1 MNDGARVPAAV
12 MLAIGLIVS
21 GFLVGRGFREGR
33 RSDRVV
39 TVKGVSEREV
49 DADIALWPLRFVATD
64 DDLARAQQRI
74 KSSQAGI
81 MTFLARHSIDS
92 SAVEVSGLDVT
103 DVYANPYQ
111 SGSVRSRYIINE
123 ALMVRSDQPRTIQK
137 AAEAVGELIE
147 AGIILSSNEGP
158 GGGRPTYLFTRLND
172 IKPAMIAEA
181 TAAARTAAEQ
191 FAHDSGSH
199 LGGIRTANQGTF
211 VILPRAQAPGIS
223 EEGEFHKMVRVVT
236 TVEYYLTN

>member
-1 MNDGARVPAAV
+1 MNDSARVPAAV
-12 MLAIGLIVS
+12 LLAIGLIVA
-21 GFLVGRGFREGR
+21 GFFVGRGFKEGR
-33 RSDRVV
+33 RADRVV
-39 TVKGVSEREV
+39 SVKGVSEREV

-64 DDLARAQQRI
+64 DDLSKAQQRI

-81 MTFLARHSIDS
+81 LAFLVRHGIDS
-92 SAVEVSGLDVT
+92 TSVEVSGLDVT

-111 SGSVRSRYIINE
+111 SGNVRSRYIINE

-147 AGIILSSNEGP
+147 AGIVLSSNEGP

-181 TAAARTAAEQ
+181 TSAARTAAEQ

-211 VILPRAQAPGIS
+211 VILPRAQAPGIM
-223 EEGEFHKMVRVVT
+223 EEGEFHKTVRVVS
-236 TVEYYLTN
+236 TVEYYLKD